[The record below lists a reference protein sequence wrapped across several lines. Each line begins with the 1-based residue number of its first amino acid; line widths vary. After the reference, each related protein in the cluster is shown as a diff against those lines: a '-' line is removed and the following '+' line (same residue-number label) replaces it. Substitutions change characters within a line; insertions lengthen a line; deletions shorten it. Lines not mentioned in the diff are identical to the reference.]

1 MCMGG
6 ALGEMIGGKA
16 SGVGL
21 AKKAGL
27 PGLAG
32 GVAGMLLKKRKG
44 RRPTFGEPGH
54 NDVDY
59 RSSGGF

>member
-16 SGVGL
+16 SGAGL

-32 GVAGMLLKKRKG
+32 GVAGMLLKKRKDK
-44 RRPTFGEPGH
+44 RPVAAVQPA
-54 NDVDY
+54 NV
-59 RSSGGF
+59 SMGG

>member
-16 SGVGL
+16 SGVGF

-27 PGLAG
+27 PALAG
-32 GVAGMLLKKRKG
+32 GVAGMLLKKRKEK
-44 RRPTFGEPGH
+44 RPVAAAQPAAI
-54 NDVDY
+54 
-59 RSSGGF
+59 SMGG